1 MSAEPL
7 TATDHDDAPSGGGV
21 DRLRAAWGRRKWLAV
36 FCFALPFTASVAL
49 LMSLPD
55 IYRSAATVLVER
67 QQVPESFVRATVT
80 SELETRL
87 NTISQ
92 EILSRSRLESLI
104 TRFRLYQDV
113 RAGGSMEDA
122 IERMRNDIRLELKD
136 SADGRGRNTMV
147 AFGLSFRGSDP
158 RTVAMVANTL
168 ASYYIEENLRVRE
181 RQASGTSEFL
191 RVQLQD
197 VRKRLD
203 EQEQKVG
210 ALREKYM
217 GELPQQMQANIMTLE
232 SMQNQLRMNNDN
244 QVRAAERQQALSA
257 ELAAAVAMSQNAGG
271 ATPFETPEM
280 RLARLKQE
288 LVNLRMKYTD
298 RWPDIIRIKDE
309 IAGLEK
315 ELAQKKPEK
324 KKPTVVADDS
334 DLPPTPYVLRTRE
347 ALRTVETELKL
358 MKTEEKRLRAGIAA
372 YQSRVENTPKREQEF
387 KDLTRDYETTKGHY
401 DSLLKRYEEAQLAE
415 SMEQRQKGEQF
426 RILDSAVPSGTPA
439 APNRPRF
446 LAMALAAS
454 VGFAVAMIF
463 VAEILDTSFHSVDD
477 LKAFSSVPVLVSIP
491 RIVTPGDSRR
501 RRARFRLAAA
511 GALVLLVAVAG
522 LSAYVG
528 HGNET
533 LVRLIGR
540 ERTT

>member
-1 MSAEPL
+1 MSADSFA
-7 TATDHDDAPSGGGV
+7 ATDHDEAPSSGGV

-36 FCFALPFTASVAL
+36 FCFALPFTAAVAL
-49 LMSLPD
+49 IMSLPD

-87 NTISQ
+87 NSISQ
-92 EILSRSRLESLI
+92 EILSRSRLEALI

-122 IERMRNDIRLELKD
+122 IERMRNDIRLELRD

-147 AFGLSFRGSDP
+147 AFGLSFRGHDP
-158 RTVAMVANTL
+158 QTVAMVANTL
-168 ASYYIEENLRVRE
+168 ASYYIEENLKVRE
-181 RQASGTSEFL
+181 RQATGTSEFL

-197 VRKRLD
+197 VRRRLD
-203 EQEQKVG
+203 EQERQVG

-217 GELPQQMQANIMTLE
+217 GELPQEMQSNLTTLE
-232 SMQNQLRMNNDN
+232 SLQTQLRMNNDN
-244 QVRAAERQQALSA
+244 QVRAVERRQALNA
-257 ELAAAVAMSQNAGG
+257 ELADAAAMSQT
-271 ATPFETPEM
+271 ATGVQFETPEM

-288 LVNLRMKYTD
+288 LANLRIKYTD

-324 KKPTVVADDS
+324 KNATVVAEDS
-334 DLPPTPYVLRTRE
+334 TLPPTPYVLRTRE
-347 ALRTVETELKL
+347 ALRTVETELRL
-358 MKTEEKRLRAGIAA
+358 MKAEEQRLRAGIAA
-372 YQSRVENTPKREQEF
+372 YLSRVQNTPKREQEF
-387 KDLTRDYETTKGHY
+387 KDVTRDYESTREQY
-401 DSLLKRYEEAQLAE
+401 ASLLKRYEEAQLAE

-446 LAMALAAS
+446 LAMALALSA
-454 VGFAVAMIF
+454 GFAVAMMF
-463 VAEILDTSFHSVDD
+463 VAEMLDTSFHSVDD

-491 RIVTPGDSRR
+491 RIVTPRDSRR
-501 RRARFRLAAA
+501 RRARFRLVAA

-522 LSAYVG
+522 VSVYVG
-528 HGNET
+528 HGNEN
-533 LVRLIGR
+533 LVRLLGR